1 MKKHFIIWACAIAA
15 LLFTACQKEKAAA
28 SDTPAEGSAAEMNV
42 ITATALDTK
51 TTTPDDVH
59 VYWEN
64 TDAIALFAVNGTNRT
79 RSANY
84 STSQSGASA
93 TFTKTNDTAPIATE
107 IEGNNYY
114 FALYP
119 SSSLNKWASSMV
131 NAGTRRV
138 YFNLPKEQTAV
149 VGGWDKKA
157 MILASESTTS
167 SFQFKHIVSY
177 IKFTVDGASSP
188 FVKMTI
194 TAKSGESLTGDNIAA
209 KYQESSIAYD
219 PSYTS
224 GTYYSSATI
233 EKSDKSAFTSGTYY
247 VAVLP
252 GSYSKGLAFT
262 FENQASKVCFKSSPK
277 NVVLEGGQ
285 VADLGTV
292 GTLNFADPAGAFV
305 PYLYAESGVN
315 KGVVFWRDP
324 FDPTKGLAV
333 SGVYAST
340 IKWHI
345 SASTFDD
352 AASFDKDDSQAN
364 RDYIISKDD
373 YSEANYPAVA
383 FCENLGSGWRL
394 PSKNEFDEVVRA
406 WTGYTGELTDNMKF
420 ETDDQLAAQAEFDAL
435 LSNFGNGNKLAV
447 GATTWYWTG
456 QAYGDTKKIRRTK
469 IASTYYPGNAS
480 ATTSDKTYV
489 RCIRDVQIQ

>member
-1 MKKHFIIWACAIAA
+1 
-15 LLFTACQKEKAAA
+15 
-28 SDTPAEGSAAEMNV
+28 
-42 ITATALDTK
+42 
-51 TTTPDDVH
+51 
-59 VYWEN
+59 
-64 TDAIALFAVNGTNRT
+64 
-79 RSANY
+79 
-84 STSQSGASA
+84 
-93 TFTKTNDTAPIATE
+93 
-107 IEGNNYY
+107 
-114 FALYP
+114 
-119 SSSLNKWASSMV
+119 MV

-292 GTLNFADPAGAFV
+292 GTLNFADPAGPFE
-305 PYLYAESGVN
+305 PYLYEEGGVN

-324 FDPTKGLAV
+324 FDQTKGMAV

-394 PSKNEFDEVVRA
+394 PSKAEFEELVRV
-406 WTGYTGELTDNMKF
+406 WTGHTGGFTLNSSGAYNY
-420 ETDDQLAAQAEFDAL
+420 TDDEKTEQAKLDAL
-435 LSNFGNGNKLAV
+435 FEVFGTGNKLAV
-447 GATTWYWTG
+447 AATTWYWMG
-456 QAYGDTKKIRRTK
+456 QADKSNNKIRRTK
-469 IASTYYPGNAS
+469 VSSNYCPSS
-480 ATTSDKTYV
+480 AGANNTCYV
-489 RCIRDVQIQ
+489 RCVRDVQIQ